1 MRRME
6 DRPWR
11 APRLSGN
18 AKLLMSLLM
27 RTGGGMRVGP
37 LLRITRLPVD
47 DLATA
52 ANELIE
58 RSWIDIVW
66 RGERARRPETLPE
79 RALNA
84 SPPRASAATATS
96 TSDTRARN
104 SAAGRRSHRMP
115 TNRAA
120 C

>member
-1 MRRME
+1 MRGME
-6 DRPWR
+6 DRTWR

-18 AKLLMSLLM
+18 AMLLMSLLM

-79 RALNA
+79 RA
-84 SPPRASAATATS
+84 RDIERIAAT
-96 TSDTRARN
+96 RI
-104 SAAGRRSHRMP
+104 GRHCYQYVRYQGP
-115 TNRAA
+115 
-120 C
+120 